1 MSRIGVFVCY
11 CGSNIAG
18 TVDCEAVREY
28 AATLPNVVHAE
39 TNKYTCSD
47 PGQAQI
53 KESIEEH
60 RLDRIVVAACSP
72 SMHEQTWRNLLSQT
86 TINPYML
93 EVANLREQCSWV
105 HTDKDEATRKAC
117 DLVKMAVAKVD
128 RNIPLFTEQIPVEKR
143 ALVIGGGIAGMQ
155 AALDIADA
163 GYPVTVVEREPTIGG
178 KMPKLDKT
186 FPTMDCSAC
195 ICTPKMSE
203 VGAHPNITVKTLAKV
218 EKVDGYVGNF
228 QVTIREHA
236 KYVDYDLCTG
246 CGLCTTKC
254 PTKNIPN
261 EWNEGMNSRPAIY
274 KAFEQAVPS
283 KPVIDPEHCKKLL
296 DGKCGVC
303 AKLCPTGAIN
313 YDDVDK
319 VTTETYGAVILA
331 TGYELIDWGSIYPE
345 YGGGAYADVI
355 DGLAFERIVN
365 ASGPTEGHIL
375 RPSDGKEPKS
385 MVVIKCVGSRDP
397 AKGRGYCSRACCMY
411 GAKHAHQY
419 LDKVP
424 DGQCYVFY
432 MDVRTP
438 GRRYDEFYLQ
448 AKNDGALYIRG
459 RVSKIYKEG
468 DHLVVLGTDT
478 VGGENAQ
485 VDADL
490 VVVETAMVPA
500 ANSRETAMMFG
511 VQCDEDGWI
520 TEAHPKLR
528 PVETAS
534 RGIYLAGAAQGPKDI
549 PDTVAQAGAAASK
562 VIGMFSHDTLES
574 NPQISHVDIS
584 KCSGCGTCVDICP
597 YGALSLVEKNLREN
611 SVKVTRAVCEVNSA
625 LCQGCGACTVACRPG
640 ALDLLGYTDEEIM
653 KEVDALCQW

>member
-1 MSRIGVFVCY
+1 M
-11 CGSNIAG
+11 
-18 TVDCEAVREY
+18 VDCAAVRDF
-28 AATLPNVVHAE
+28 AATLPNGVHAE
-39 TNKYTCSD
+39 DNKYTCSD

-53 KESIEEH
+53 KETIEKYN
-60 RLDRIVVAACSP
+60 LDRIVVAACSP

-86 TINPYML
+86 SINPYML

-105 HTDKDEATRKAC
+105 HTDKAEATAKAC
-117 DLVKMAVAKVD
+117 DLVKMAVAKVE
-128 RNIPLFTEQIPVEKR
+128 RAQPLFTQQIPINKR
-143 ALVIGGGIAGMQ
+143 ALIIGGGIAGMT

-163 GYPVTVVEREPTIGG
+163 GYQVTVVEREPTIGG

-203 VGAHPNITVKTLAKV
+203 VGAHPNITVKTLSEV
-218 EKVDGYVGNF
+218 EKVEGYVGNF
-228 QVTIREHA
+228 QVSIREKA
-236 KYVDYDLCTG
+236 KYVDYDKCTG

-254 PTKNIPN
+254 PTKGIPN
-261 EWNEGMNSRPAIY
+261 AWNEGMNTRTAIY

-296 DGKCGVC
+296 NGKCGVC
-303 AKLCPTGAIN
+303 AKVCAVGAIN
-313 YDDVDK
+313 YDDTDK
-319 VTTETYGAVILA
+319 ITTETYGAVILS
-331 TGYELIDWGSIYPE
+331 TGYELIDWASIYPE
-345 YGGGAYADVI
+345 YGGGAYPDVI
-355 DGLAFERIVN
+355 DGLHFERLVN

-385 MVVIKCVGSRDP
+385 MVIIKCVGSRDP

-419 LDKVP
+419 LDKV
-424 DGQCYVFY
+424 DGGQCYVFY

-438 GRRYDEFYLQ
+438 GRRYDEFYMQ
-448 AKNDGALYIRG
+448 SKNDGANYIRG
-459 RVSKIYKEG
+459 RVSKIYREG

-478 VGGENAQ
+478 IAGENVR
-485 VDADL
+485 VDADM
-490 VVVETAMVPA
+490 VVVETAMVPSA
-500 ANSRETAMMFG
+500 GSRECAIKFG

-562 VIGMFSHDTLES
+562 VIIMFAHDTLES

-584 KCSGCGTCVDICP
+584 KCSGCGTCVNICP
-597 YGALSLVEKNLREN
+597 YGALSLVEVNLREN
-611 SVKVTRAVCEVNSA
+611 SVKVTRKVCEVNSA
-625 LCQGCGACTVACRPG
+625 LCQGCGACTVACKPG
-640 ALDLLGYTDEEIM
+640 ALDLLGFTDESIM
-653 KEVDALCQW
+653 REVDALCQW

>member
-1 MSRIGVFVCY
+1 MSRIGVFVCH
-11 CGSNIAG
+11 CGSNIG
-18 TVDCEAVREY
+18 GVVDCAAVRDY
-28 AATLPNVVHAE
+28 AATLPGVVHAE
-39 TNKYTCSD
+39 DNKYTCSD

-53 KESIEEH
+53 RSSIEEY

-72 SMHEQTWRNLLSQT
+72 SMHETTWRHLLAET
-86 TINPYML
+86 GVNPYML

-105 HTDKDEATRKAC
+105 HTDKDEATEKAK

-128 RNIPLFTEQIPVEKR
+128 KARPLQSQAISLEKR
-143 ALVIGGGIAGMQ
+143 ALIVGGGIAGMQ

-163 GYPVTVVEREPTIGG
+163 GYPVTIVEREVTIGG

-203 VGAHPNITVKTLAKV
+203 VGAHPNITVKTLSEV
-218 EKVDGYVGNF
+218 EKVEGYVGNF

-254 PTKNIPN
+254 PTRKIPN
-261 EWNEGMNSRPAIY
+261 EWNEEMDTRPAIF

-283 KPVIDPEHCKKLL
+283 KPTIDAEHCRMLRS
-296 DGKCGVC
+296 GKCGVC
-303 AKLCPTGAIN
+303 QKMCPTGAID
-313 YDDVDK
+313 YEDTDK
-319 VTTETYGAVILA
+319 VVTETYGAVILA
-331 TGYELIDWGSIYPE
+331 TGYDLIDWGAIYPE
-345 YGGGAYADVI
+345 YGGGAYEDVI
-355 DGLAFERIVN
+355 DGLSFERLVN

-375 RPSDGKEPKS
+375 RPSDGTEPKT

-397 AKGRGYCSRACCMY
+397 AKGVAYCSRACCMY

-419 LDKVP
+419 LDKVK
-424 DGQCYVFY
+424 GGRCYVFY

-438 GRRYDEFYLQ
+438 GRRYDEFYMQ
-448 AKNDGALYIRG
+448 AKNDGAVYLRG

-478 VGGENAQ
+478 ISGQNVS
-485 VDADL
+485 VDADM

-500 ANSRETAMMFG
+500 AGSRETAMMFG

-534 RGIYLAGAAQGPKDI
+534 RGIYLAGTAQGPKDI
-549 PDTVAQAGAAASK
+549 PDTVAQAGAAAAK
-562 VIGMFSHDTLES
+562 VIVMFSHDTLES
-574 NPQISHVDIS
+574 EPQVSHVDIS
-584 KCSGCGTCVDICP
+584 KCSGCGTCTHICP
-597 YGALSLVEKNLREN
+597 YGALSLVSKTLREN
-611 SVKVTRAVCEVNSA
+611 SVKVTRDVCEVNTV
-625 LCQGCGACTVACRPG
+625 LCQGCGACTVACKPG
-640 ALDLLGYTDEEIM
+640 ALDLLGFTDESIM
-653 KEVDALCQW
+653 REVDALCQW

>member
-1 MSRIGVFVCY
+1 MSRIGVFVCH
-11 CGSNIAG
+11 CGSNIG
-18 TVDCEAVREY
+18 GVVDCEAVRDY

-39 TNKYTCSD
+39 DNKYTCSD
-47 PGQAQI
+47 PGQAKI
-53 KESIEEH
+53 KEAIEKYD
-60 RLDRIVVAACSP
+60 LDRIVVAACSP
-72 SMHEQTWRNLLSQT
+72 SMHETTWRALLSQT
-86 TINPYML
+86 KINPYML

-105 HTDKDEATRKAC
+105 HTDKAEATEKAK

-128 RNIPLFTEQIPVEKR
+128 RNQPLTTREIPINKR
-143 ALVIGGGIAGMQ
+143 ALIVGGGIAGMQ

-163 GYPVTVVEREPTIGG
+163 GYPVTIVEREPTIGG

-203 VGAHPNITVKTLAKV
+203 VGAHPNITVKILSEV
-218 EKVDGYVGNF
+218 EKVEGYVGNF

-236 KYVDYDLCTG
+236 KYVNHDVCTG

-254 PTKNIPN
+254 PSKKIPN
-261 EWNEGMNSRPAIY
+261 EWNEGMNNRTAIY

-283 KPVIDPEHCKKLL
+283 KPVIDAEHCRKLSG
-296 DGKCGVC
+296 GKCGVC
-303 AKLCPTGAIN
+303 SKVCPTGAIN
-313 YDDVDK
+313 YEDEDK
-319 VTTETYGAVILA
+319 VTTEAYGAVILS
-331 TGYELIDWGSIYPE
+331 TGYELIDWASLYPE
-345 YGGGAYADVI
+345 YGGGAYPDVI
-355 DGLAFERIVN
+355 DGLHFERLVN

-397 AKGRGYCSRACCMY
+397 NKGVAYCSRACCMY

-424 DGQCYVFY
+424 DGKCYVFY

-438 GRRYDEFYLQ
+438 GRRYDEFYMQ
-448 AKNDGALYIRG
+448 AKNDGAMYLRG
-459 RVSKIYKEG
+459 RVSKIYQEG
-468 DHLVVLGTDT
+468 DHLVVMGNDT
-478 VGGENAQ
+478 ISGENVQ
-485 VDADL
+485 VDADM
-490 VVVETAMVPA
+490 VVVETAMVPSSK
-500 ANSRETAMMFG
+500 SRETAMMFG
-511 VQCDEDGWI
+511 VQCDQDGWI

-562 VIGMFSHDTLES
+562 VIIMFSHDTLES
-574 NPQISHVDIS
+574 EAQISHVDVS
-584 KCSGCGTCVDICP
+584 KCSGCGTCVSICP
-597 YGALSLVEKNLREN
+597 YGALSLVDKTMREN
-611 SVKVTRAVCEVNSA
+611 SVKVTRPVCEVNPV
-625 LCQGCGACTVACRPG
+625 LCQGCGACTVACKPG
-640 ALDLLGYTDEEIM
+640 ALDLLGFTDESIM
-653 KEVDALCQW
+653 REVDALCQW